1 MGVIRVS
8 QSQACRLPSDSI
20 SIGLEFPMNTG
31 NIDSSMEM
39 TFHST
44 AVARKKKGGARK
56 KKPKPHSFRYTRK
69 EILSDNG

>member
-1 MGVIRVS
+1 
-8 QSQACRLPSDSI
+8 
-20 SIGLEFPMNTG
+20 MNTG

-44 AVARKKKGGARK
+44 VVARKRK
-56 KKPKPHSFRYTRK
+56 KQGEKKKVYSFRYTRK